1 MKLRI
6 DDLSF
11 VADKLLMKID
21 LQLEGRIAGIYGTSG
36 AGKTTL
42 LELIAGFRKPQQ
54 GKIQFEDRLLMDVS
68 RGVFLPA
75 YQRSIGYVPQD
86 LALFPHLSVK
96 ANLRY
101 GLNRLKQNKNL
112 SFDELVKALAME
124 SLLDRN
130 IDLLSGGEK
139 QRVAFAR
146 AVLASPDLLL
156 MDEPLSNLNEEL
168 KIIVREL
175 ILWIRDEL
183 KIPIIYV
190 SHDAD
195 DIVSLC
201 DTVTILK
208 EGKNVLSGKPQD
220 LFEQDSSTHFHSI
233 NHKDHKD
240 RKEG

>member
-1 MKLRI
+1 MKLKI
-6 DDLSF
+6 DNLTY
-11 VADKLLMKID
+11 VADKLLMQID
-21 LQLEGRIAGIYGTSG
+21 LQLDGRIAGVFGTSG

-54 GKIQFEDRLLMDVS
+54 GRIQFEDRMLIDIS
-68 RGVFLPA
+68 RSIFLPA
-75 YQRSIGYVPQD
+75 YQRNIGYVPQD

-96 ANLRY
+96 GNLRY
-101 GLNRLKQNKNL
+101 GLNRNENL
-112 SFDELVKALAME
+112 SFDDLVKTLGLE
-124 SLLDRN
+124 SLLNRN

-168 KIIVREL
+168 KSKVREI

-183 KIPIIYV
+183 RIPIIYV

-208 EGKNVLSGKPQD
+208 EGRNVLSGIPHE
-220 LFEQDSSTHFHSI
+220 LFEQDSSTHFKA
-233 NHKDHKD
+233 KDD
-240 RKEG
+240 VRK

>member
-1 MKLRI
+1 MKLKI
-6 DDLSF
+6 DNLSYT
-11 VADKLLMKID
+11 ADKLLMQID
-21 LQLEGRIAGIYGTSG
+21 LQLDSRIAGIFGISG

-54 GKIQFEDRLLMDVS
+54 GRIQFEDRLLIDVS
-68 RGVFLPA
+68 RSIFLPA
-75 YQRSIGYVPQD
+75 YKRNIGYVPQD

-96 ANLRY
+96 GNLRY
-101 GLNRLKQNKNL
+101 GLNRNENL
-112 SFDELVKALAME
+112 SFEELVKTLGLE
-124 SLLDRN
+124 SLLNRN

-168 KIIVREL
+168 KSKVREI

-183 KIPIIYV
+183 RIPIIYV

-208 EGKNVLSGKPQD
+208 EGRNVLSGKPED
-220 LFEQDSSTHFHSI
+220 LFEQDSRTHFKA
-233 NHKDHKD
+233 KDD
-240 RKEG
+240 VRK

>member
-1 MKLRI
+1 MKI
-6 DDLSF
+6 TIHQLSYT
-11 VADKLLMKID
+11 ADKLQMEID
-21 LQLEGRIAGIYGTSG
+21 LQLDGRIAGIFGASG

-54 GKIQFEDRLLMDVS
+54 GNIQFEDRLLVDVS
-68 RGVFLPA
+68 RSIFLPA
-75 YQRSIGYVPQD
+75 YQRNIGYVPQD

-96 ANLRY
+96 GNLRY
-101 GLNRLKQNKNL
+101 GLDRNETLN
-112 SFDELVKALAME
+112 FDELVKKLGLE
-124 SLLDRN
+124 GLLNRN

-168 KIIVREL
+168 KSKVRE
-175 ILWIRDEL
+175 IVLWIRDEL
-183 KIPIIYV
+183 RIPIIYV

-208 EGKNVLSGKPQD
+208 EGRNVMSGKPDD
-220 LFEQDSSTHFHSI
+220 LFEIDSSKHFRI
-233 NHKDHKD
+233 KIAGTEA
-240 RKEG
+240 RPPGR

>member
-1 MKLRI
+1 MKLII
-6 DDLSF
+6 DHLTYA
-11 VADKLLMKID
+11 ADKLLLQIN
-21 LQLEGRIAGIYGTSG
+21 LQLDGRIAGIFGASG
-36 AGKTTL
+36 VGKTTL

-54 GKIQFEDRLLMDVS
+54 GKIQFEDRLLTDVS
-68 RGVFLPA
+68 RSIFLPA
-75 YQRSIGYVPQD
+75 HQRNIGYVPQD

-96 ANLRY
+96 GNLRY
-101 GLNRLKQNKNL
+101 GLNRNENL
-112 SFDELVKALAME
+112 SFDDLVKTLRLE
-124 SLLDRN
+124 SLLNRS

-168 KIIVREL
+168 KSKVREL

-183 KIPIIYV
+183 RIPIIYV

-201 DTVTILK
+201 DTVTILE
-208 EGKNVLSGKPQD
+208 EGRNVLSGKPED
-220 LFEQDSSTHFHSI
+220 LFEKDSNTHFRI
-233 NHKDHKD
+233 KMAGTETLRLD
-240 RKEG
+240 

>member
-1 MKLRI
+1 MQ
-6 DDLSF
+6 
-11 VADKLLMKID
+11 ID
-21 LQLEGRIAGIYGTSG
+21 LQIDGRIAGIFGTSG

-54 GKIQFEDRLLMDVS
+54 GRIQFEDRLLSDVS
-68 RGVFLPA
+68 RSIFLPA
-75 YQRSIGYVPQD
+75 YQRKIGYVPQD

-96 ANLRY
+96 GNLRY
-101 GLNRLKQNKNL
+101 GLNRNENL
-112 SFDELVKALAME
+112 SFDELVKTLGLE
-124 SLLDRN
+124 SLLNRN

-168 KIIVREL
+168 KSRVREI

-183 KIPIIYV
+183 QIPIIYV

-208 EGKNVLSGKPQD
+208 EGRNVLSGKPEA
-220 LFEQDSSTHFHSI
+220 LFEQDSSTHFKA
-233 NHKDHKD
+233 KDD
-240 RKEG
+240 VRK

>member
-1 MKLRI
+1 MKLII
-6 DDLSF
+6 DHLSYT
-11 VADKLLMKID
+11 ADKLFMQID
-21 LQLEGRIAGIYGTSG
+21 LQFDGRIAGIFGTSG

-54 GKIQFEDRLLMDVS
+54 GKIQFDDRLLIDVS
-68 RGVFLPA
+68 HGIFLPA
-75 YQRSIGYVPQD
+75 FHRNIGYVPQD

-96 ANLRY
+96 GNLHY
-101 GLNRLKQNKNL
+101 GLDRVKENQRLN
-112 SFDELVKALAME
+112 FDELVKTLGLE
-124 SLLDRN
+124 SLLNRN

-139 QRVAFAR
+139 QRVAFGR

-168 KIIVREL
+168 KSKVREL

-208 EGKNVLSGKPQD
+208 EGKNVLSGKPAD
-220 LFEQDSSTHFHSI
+220 LFEPDSNTHFVS
-233 NHKDHKD
+233 KDD
-240 RKEG
+240 VRK

>member
-1 MKLRI
+1 MKLI
-6 DDLSF
+6 INDLSYA
-11 VADKLLMKID
+11 ADKLLMQIN
-21 LQLEGRIAGIYGTSG
+21 LQLDGRIAGIFGTSG

-54 GKIQFEDRLLMDVS
+54 GKIQFDDRLLMNVS
-68 RGVFLPA
+68 RGIFLPA
-75 YQRSIGYVPQD
+75 FQRNIGYVPQD

-96 ANLRY
+96 GNLRY
-101 GLNRLKQNKNL
+101 GLNRLKGNENL
-112 SFDELVKALAME
+112 SFDELVKILGLE
-124 SLLDRN
+124 SLLNRN

-168 KIIVREL
+168 KTKVREL

-183 KIPIIYV
+183 HIPIIYV

-208 EGKNVLSGKPQD
+208 EGKNVLSGKPAD
-220 LFEQDSSTHFHSI
+220 LFEQDSSTHFQA
-233 NHKDHKD
+233 KDD
-240 RKEG
+240 VRK

>member
-1 MKLRI
+1 MKLI
-6 DDLSF
+6 INDLSYA
-11 VADKLLMKID
+11 ADKLLMQIN
-21 LQLEGRIAGIYGTSG
+21 LQLDGRIAGIFGTSG

-54 GKIQFEDRLLMDVS
+54 GKIQFDDRLLMNVS
-68 RGVFLPA
+68 RGIFLPA
-75 YQRSIGYVPQD
+75 FQRNIGYVPQD

-96 ANLRY
+96 GNLRY
-101 GLNRLKQNKNL
+101 GLNRLKENENL
-112 SFDELVKALAME
+112 SFDELVKTLGLE
-124 SLLDRN
+124 SLLNRN

-168 KIIVREL
+168 KTKVREL

-183 KIPIIYV
+183 HIPIIYV

-208 EGKNVLSGKPQD
+208 EGKNVLSGKPAD
-220 LFEQDSSTHFHSI
+220 LFEQDSSAHFRS
-233 NHKDHKD
+233 KS
-240 RKEG
+240 

>member
-1 MKLRI
+1 MKLI
-6 DDLSF
+6 ISDLSYA
-11 VADKLLMKID
+11 ADKLLMQID
-21 LQLEGRIAGIYGTSG
+21 LQLDGRIAGIFGTSG

-54 GKIQFEDRLLMDVS
+54 GKIQFDDRLLMNVS
-68 RGVFLPA
+68 RGIFLPA
-75 YQRSIGYVPQD
+75 FQRNIGYVPQD

-96 ANLRY
+96 GNLRY
-101 GLNRLKQNKNL
+101 GLNRLKKNENL
-112 SFDELVKALAME
+112 SFDELIKTLGLE
-124 SLLDRN
+124 SLLNRN

-168 KIIVREL
+168 KTKVREL

-183 KIPIIYV
+183 HIPIIYV

-208 EGKNVLSGKPQD
+208 EGKNVLSGKPAD
-220 LFEQDSSTHFHSI
+220 LFEQDSGTHFRSI
-233 NHKDHKD
+233 NHKSNS
-240 RKEG
+240 

>member
-1 MKLRI
+1 MKLVI
-6 DDLSF
+6 SDLSYA
-11 VADKLLMKID
+11 ADKFMMQIN
-21 LQLEGRIAGIYGTSG
+21 LQLDGRIAGIFGTSG

-42 LELIAGFRKPQQ
+42 LELIAGFRKPGQ
-54 GKIQFEDRLLMDVS
+54 GKIQFDDRLLTNVS
-68 RGVFLPA
+68 RGIFLPA
-75 YQRSIGYVPQD
+75 FQRNVGYVPQD

-96 ANLRY
+96 GNLRY
-101 GLNRLKQNKNL
+101 GLNRLKGNENL
-112 SFDELVKALAME
+112 SFDGLVKTLGLE
-124 SLLDRN
+124 NLLNRN

-168 KIIVREL
+168 KTTVREL

-183 KIPIIYV
+183 HIPIIYV

-208 EGKNVLSGKPQD
+208 EGKNVLSGKPAD
-220 LFEQDSSTHFHSI
+220 LFEQDSSTHFRS
-233 NHKDHKD
+233 K
-240 RKEG
+240 R

>member
-1 MKLRI
+1 MKLVI
-6 DDLSF
+6 DHLSYA
-11 VADKLLMKID
+11 ADKLRMQID
-21 LQLEGRIAGIYGTSG
+21 LQLDGRIAGIFGPSG
-36 AGKTTL
+36 VGKTTL

-54 GKIQFEDRLLMDVS
+54 GKIQFEDRLLIDVS
-68 RGVFLPA
+68 RSIFLPS
-75 YQRSIGYVPQD
+75 YQRNIGYVPQD

-96 ANLRY
+96 GNLRY
-101 GLNRLKQNKNL
+101 GLNRNENL
-112 SFDELVKALAME
+112 SFDELVKTLGLE
-124 SLLDRN
+124 GLLNRN

-168 KIIVREL
+168 KSKVREL

-183 KIPIIYV
+183 RIPIIYV

-208 EGKNVLSGKPQD
+208 EGRNVLSGKPD
-220 LFEQDSSTHFHSI
+220 ELFEEDSSTHF
-233 NHKDHKD
+233 KAKVDV
-240 RKEG
+240 RK

>member
-1 MKLRI
+1 
-6 DDLSF
+6 
-11 VADKLLMKID
+11 
-21 LQLEGRIAGIYGTSG
+21 
-36 AGKTTL
+36 
-42 LELIAGFRKPQQ
+42 
-54 GKIQFEDRLLMDVS
+54 
-68 RGVFLPA
+68 
-75 YQRSIGYVPQD
+75 VPQD

-96 ANLRY
+96 GNLRY
-101 GLNRLKQNKNL
+101 GLNRNENL
-112 SFDELVKALAME
+112 SFDELVKTLGLE
-124 SLLDRN
+124 SLLNRN

-168 KIIVREL
+168 KSKVREI

-183 KIPIIYV
+183 RIPIIYV

-208 EGKNVLSGKPQD
+208 EGRNVLSGKPED
-220 LFEQDSSTHFHSI
+220 LFEQDPATHFRI
-233 NHKDHKD
+233 KMAGTEARPPD
-240 RKEG
+240 

>member
-1 MKLRI
+1 MKLI
-6 DDLSF
+6 ISDLSYA
-11 VADKLLMKID
+11 ADKLLMQID
-21 LQLEGRIAGIYGTSG
+21 LQLDGRIAGIFGTSG

-54 GKIQFEDRLLMDVS
+54 GKIQFDDRLLMNVS
-68 RGVFLPA
+68 RGIFLPA
-75 YQRSIGYVPQD
+75 FQRNIGYVPQD

-96 ANLRY
+96 GNLRY
-101 GLNRLKQNKNL
+101 GLNRLKKNENL
-112 SFDELVKALAME
+112 SFDELIKTLGLE
-124 SLLDRN
+124 SLLNRN

-168 KIIVREL
+168 KTKVREL

-183 KIPIIYV
+183 HIPIIYV

-208 EGKNVLSGKPQD
+208 EGKNVLSGKPAD
-220 LFEQDSSTHFHSI
+220 LFEQDSSTHFRSI
-233 NHKDHKD
+233 NHKSNS
-240 RKEG
+240 

>member
-1 MKLRI
+1 MKLTI
-6 DDLSF
+6 DHLSYA
-11 VADKLLMKID
+11 ADKLLMQID
-21 LQLEGRIAGIYGTSG
+21 LQLDGRIAGIFGTSG

-42 LELIAGFRKPQQ
+42 LELVAGFRKPQQ
-54 GKIQFEDRLLMDVS
+54 GKIQFEDRLLIDVS
-68 RGVFLPA
+68 RSIFLPA
-75 YQRSIGYVPQD
+75 YQRNIGYVPQD

-96 ANLRY
+96 GNLRY
-101 GLNRLKQNKNL
+101 GLNRNENL
-112 SFDELVKALAME
+112 SFDELVKTLGLE
-124 SLLDRN
+124 SLLNRN

-168 KIIVREL
+168 KSKVREI

-183 KIPIIYV
+183 RIPIIYV

-208 EGKNVLSGKPQD
+208 EGRNVLSGKPED
-220 LFEQDSSTHFHSI
+220 LFEQDSGTHFKA
-233 NHKDHKD
+233 KDD
-240 RKEG
+240 VRK

>member
-1 MKLRI
+1 MKLTI
-6 DDLSF
+6 DHLSYS
-11 VADKLLMKID
+11 ADKLQMQID
-21 LQLEGRIAGIYGTSG
+21 LQLDGRIAGIFGISG

-54 GKIQFEDRLLMDVS
+54 GRIQFEDRLLIDVS
-68 RGVFLPA
+68 RSIFLPA
-75 YQRSIGYVPQD
+75 YQRNIGYVPQD

-96 ANLRY
+96 GNLRY
-101 GLNRLKQNKNL
+101 GLNRNEHL
-112 SFDELVKALAME
+112 SFDELVKTLGLE
-124 SLLDRN
+124 GLLNRN
-130 IDLLSGGEK
+130 INLLSGGEK

-146 AVLASPDLLL
+146 AVLATPDLLL

-168 KIIVREL
+168 KSKVREI

-183 KIPIIYV
+183 QIPIIYV

-208 EGKNVLSGKPQD
+208 EGKNVLSGKPED
-220 LFEQDSSTHFHSI
+220 LFEQDSSTHFRIKMAGTEARPPH
-233 NHKDHKD
+233 
-240 RKEG
+240 

>member
-1 MKLRI
+1 MKLI
-6 DDLSF
+6 INDLSYT
-11 VADKLLMKID
+11 ADKLLMQID
-21 LQLEGRIAGIYGTSG
+21 LQLDGRIAGIFGTSG

-42 LELIAGFRKPQQ
+42 LELIAGFRKPQK

-68 RGVFLPA
+68 RGIFLPA
-75 YQRSIGYVPQD
+75 YQRNIGYVPQD

-96 ANLRY
+96 GNLRY
-101 GLNRLKQNKNL
+101 GLNRFKENENL
-112 SFDELVKALAME
+112 SFDELVKTLGLQ
-124 SLLDRN
+124 SLLDRS

-156 MDEPLSNLNEEL
+156 MDEPMSNLNEEL

-201 DTVTILK
+201 DMVTILK
-208 EGKNVLSGKPQD
+208 EGKNVLSGKPSV
-220 LFEQDSSTHFHSI
+220 LFEQDSSTHFKA
-233 NHKDHKD
+233 KDD
-240 RKEG
+240 VRK

>member
-1 MKLRI
+1 MQ
-6 DDLSF
+6 
-11 VADKLLMKID
+11 ID
-21 LQLEGRIAGIYGTSG
+21 LQIDGRIAGIFGTSG

-54 GKIQFEDRLLMDVS
+54 GRIQFEDRLLIDVPRS
-68 RGVFLPA
+68 IFRPA
-75 YQRSIGYVPQD
+75 YQRNIGYVPQD

-96 ANLRY
+96 GNLRY
-101 GLNRLKQNKNL
+101 GLNRNENL
-112 SFDELVKALAME
+112 SFDELVKTLGLE
-124 SLLDRN
+124 SLLNRN

-168 KIIVREL
+168 KSKVREI

-183 KIPIIYV
+183 QIPIIYV

-208 EGKNVLSGKPQD
+208 EGRNVLSGKPED
-220 LFEQDSSTHFHSI
+220 LFEQDSSTHFKA
-233 NHKDHKD
+233 KDD
-240 RKEG
+240 VRK

>member
-1 MKLRI
+1 MKLTI
-6 DDLSF
+6 DHLSY
-11 VADKLLMKID
+11 AAGKLMIQID
-21 LQLEGRIAGIYGTSG
+21 LHLDGRIAGIFGISG

-54 GKIQFEDRLLMDVS
+54 GKIQFQDRLLIDVS
-68 RGVFLPA
+68 HRIFLPA
-75 YQRSIGYVPQD
+75 YQRNIGYVPQD

-96 ANLRY
+96 GNLRY
-101 GLNRLKQNKNL
+101 GLDHFKENKNL
-112 SFDELVKALAME
+112 SFDELVKMLGLE
-124 SLLDRN
+124 SLLNRS

-168 KIIVREL
+168 KTKVREL

-208 EGKNVLSGKPQD
+208 EGKNVLSGKPED
-220 LFEQDSSTHFHSI
+220 LFEEDSNTHFRS
-233 NHKDHKD
+233 KS
-240 RKEG
+240 

>member
-1 MKLRI
+1 MKLTI
-6 DDLSF
+6 DHLSYA
-11 VADKLLMKID
+11 ADKLLMQID
-21 LQLEGRIAGIYGTSG
+21 LQLDGRIAGIFGTSG

-42 LELIAGFRKPQQ
+42 LELVAGFRKPQQ
-54 GKIQFEDRLLMDVS
+54 GKIQFEDRLLIDVS
-68 RGVFLPA
+68 RSIFLPA
-75 YQRSIGYVPQD
+75 YQRNIGYVPQD

-96 ANLRY
+96 GNLRY
-101 GLNRLKQNKNL
+101 GLNRNENL
-112 SFDELVKALAME
+112 SFDELVKTLGLE
-124 SLLDRN
+124 SLLNRN

-168 KIIVREL
+168 KSKVREI

-183 KIPIIYV
+183 RIPIIYV

-208 EGKNVLSGKPQD
+208 EGKNVLSGKPGD
-220 LFEQDSSTHFHSI
+220 LFEPDSNTHFI
-233 NHKDHKD
+233 AKDD
-240 RKEG
+240 VRK

>member
-1 MKLRI
+1 MKLTI
-6 DDLSF
+6 DDLSYT
-11 VADKLLMKID
+11 ADKLLMQID
-21 LQLEGRIAGIYGTSG
+21 LQIDGRIAGIFGTSG

-54 GKIQFEDRLLMDVS
+54 GRIQFEDRLLIDVARS
-68 RGVFLPA
+68 IFRPA
-75 YQRSIGYVPQD
+75 YQRNIGYVPQD

-96 ANLRY
+96 GNLRY
-101 GLNRLKQNKNL
+101 GLNRNENL
-112 SFDELVKALAME
+112 SFDELVKTLGLE
-124 SLLDRN
+124 SLLNRN

-168 KIIVREL
+168 KSKVREI

-183 KIPIIYV
+183 QIPIIYV

-208 EGKNVLSGKPQD
+208 EGRNVLSGKPED
-220 LFEQDSSTHFHSI
+220 LFEQDSSTHFKA
-233 NHKDHKD
+233 KDD
-240 RKEG
+240 VRK

>member
-1 MKLRI
+1 MKLI
-6 DDLSF
+6 ISDLSYA
-11 VADKLLMKID
+11 ADKLLI
-21 LQLEGRIAGIYGTSG
+21 QINLELDGRIAGIFGTSG

-42 LELIAGFRKPQQ
+42 LELIAGFRKPQR
-54 GKIQFEDRLLMDVS
+54 GKIQFDDRLLMNVS
-68 RGVFLPA
+68 RGIFLPA
-75 YQRSIGYVPQD
+75 FQRNIGYVPQD

-96 ANLRY
+96 GNLRY
-101 GLNRLKQNKNL
+101 GLNRLKENENL
-112 SFDELVKALAME
+112 SFDGLVKTLGLE
-124 SLLDRN
+124 GLLNRD

-156 MDEPLSNLNEEL
+156 MDEPMSNLNEEL
-168 KIIVREL
+168 KIKVREL

-183 KIPIIYV
+183 HIPIIYV

-208 EGKNVLSGKPQD
+208 DGKNVLSGKPED
-220 LFEQDSSTHFHSI
+220 LFEQDSGIHFRSI
-233 NHKDHKD
+233 NHKDN
-240 RKEG
+240 KEG

>member
-1 MKLRI
+1 MKLTI
-6 DDLSF
+6 DHLSY
-11 VADKLLMKID
+11 AAGKLLMEID
-21 LQLEGRIAGIYGTSG
+21 LQLDGRIAGIFGTSG

-54 GKIQFEDRLLMDVS
+54 GKIQFENRLLIDAS
-68 RGVFLPA
+68 NGIFLPA
-75 YQRSIGYVPQD
+75 FQRNIGYVPQD
-86 LALFPHLSVK
+86 LALFPHLTVRG
-96 ANLRY
+96 NLRY
-101 GLNRLKQNKNL
+101 GLNRFKENESV
-112 SFDELVKALAME
+112 SFDELVKTLGLE
-124 SLLDRN
+124 SLLNRN

-146 AVLASPDLLL
+146 AVLASPELLL

-168 KIIVREL
+168 KTKVREL

-183 KIPIIYV
+183 RIPIIYV

-208 EGKNVLSGKPQD
+208 EGKNVLSGKPEQ
-220 LFEQDSSTHFHSI
+220 LFEQDAGLHFVA
-233 NHKDHKD
+233 KDD
-240 RKEG
+240 VRK

>member
-1 MKLRI
+1 MQ
-6 DDLSF
+6 
-11 VADKLLMKID
+11 ID
-21 LQLEGRIAGIYGTSG
+21 LQIDGRIAGIFGTSG

-42 LELIAGFRKPQQ
+42 LELIAGFRRPQQ
-54 GKIQFEDRLLMDVS
+54 GRIQFEDRLLIDVS
-68 RGVFLPA
+68 RSIFLPA
-75 YQRSIGYVPQD
+75 YQRNIGYVPQD

-96 ANLRY
+96 GNLRY
-101 GLNRLKQNKNL
+101 GLNRNENL
-112 SFDELVKALAME
+112 SFDELVKTLGLE
-124 SLLDRN
+124 SLLNRN
-130 IDLLSGGEK
+130 INLLSGGEK

-168 KIIVREL
+168 KSKVREI

-183 KIPIIYV
+183 QIPIIYV

-208 EGKNVLSGKPQD
+208 EGKNVLSGKPEA
-220 LFEQDSSTHFHSI
+220 LFEQDSSTHFKA
-233 NHKDHKD
+233 KDD
-240 RKEG
+240 VRK

>member
-1 MKLRI
+1 MKLTI
-6 DDLSF
+6 DHLSY
-11 VADKLLMKID
+11 AAGKLIMQID
-21 LQLEGRIAGIYGTSG
+21 LHLDGRIAGIFGISG

-54 GKIQFEDRLLMDVS
+54 GKIQFQDRLLIDVS
-68 RGVFLPA
+68 RGIFLPA
-75 YQRSIGYVPQD
+75 YQRNIGYVPQD

-96 ANLRY
+96 GNLRY
-101 GLNRLKQNKNL
+101 GLDHFKENKNL
-112 SFDELVKALAME
+112 SFDELVKTLGLE
-124 SLLDRN
+124 SLLNRS

-168 KIIVREL
+168 KTKVREL

-208 EGKNVLSGKPQD
+208 EGKNVLSGKPED
-220 LFEQDSSTHFHSI
+220 LFEEDSNTHFRS
-233 NHKDHKD
+233 KS
-240 RKEG
+240 